1 MLRGERIREKMKKKI
16 IIAGICIIAL
26 CAVIVPKFTKP
37 KQFAQAVALPVMD
50 AEKPETGD
58 IRLTTSVIG
67 KIEPSDVVYIYPKAA
82 GDVTEVNVK
91 AGDIVTKGQVLC
103 NIDTKQVES
112 AKNTMDSA
120 ALTLRQAQEELSRQQ
135 LLYAGGGVVAAE
147 AEKEFES
154 FVERLDAPV
163 SASLMSSAQINY
175 DQAKYNYETQ
185 LEYSQITAPMEGL
198 VEICNVENYD
208 NVSQGNLIFVISGQ
222 GSRVVSFST
231 TERIRGYLKEGD
243 TFDVEK
249 DGQTYEGT
257 VYEVSTMA
265 DETTGLYKVKA
276 SVDADV
282 VLPTGS
288 EVKLYV
294 TSEKA
299 EGVMTIPVD
308 AVYYENGEPY
318 VYTYSD
324 GKVWQKFIEEGIFD
338 SDILEVKSGLSM
350 DDMVVTTWSS
360 ELYDGAEVR
369 LKGETTQDDSTG
381 DAAGAPAGGPEGNAP
396 GGPGAPMTGNKA
408 Q

>member
-1 MLRGERIREKMKKKI
+1 MRKAAFSLCEERIREKMKKKI
-16 IIAGICIIAL
+16 IIAGICIVAL
-26 CAVIVPKFTKP
+26 CAVIVPKFTRP

-50 AEKPETGD
+50 AQKPQTGD

-82 GDVTEVNVK
+82 GDVTEENVK
-91 AGDIVTKGQVLC
+91 AGDVVTKGQVLC

-135 LLYAGGGVVAAE
+135 LLYAGGGLSDQQFSQYQNAV
-147 AEKEFES
+147 
-154 FVERLDAPV
+154 
-163 SASLMSSAQINY
+163 SSAQINY

-208 NVSQGNLIFVISGQ
+208 NVSQSNLIFVISGQ

-243 TFDVEK
+243 TIDVEK

-257 VYEVSTMA
+257 VYEISTMA

-282 VLPTGS
+282 ILPTGS

-308 AVYYENGEPY
+308 S

-338 SDILEVKSGLSM
+338 ADVLEVRSGLAM

-360 ELYDGAEVR
+360 ELYDGADVK
-369 LKGETTQDDSTG
+369 LKGESTQDDSTG
-381 DAAGAPAGGPEGNAP
+381 DPAGASAGGPEGNAP
-396 GGPGAPMTGNKA
+396 GGTGAPVTGNKA

>member
-1 MLRGERIREKMKKKI
+1 MRKAAVFSAVPGKDKRKMKKKI
-16 IIAGICIIAL
+16 IIAGICIVAL

-50 AEKPETGD
+50 AQTPQTGD

-91 AGDIVTKGQVLC
+91 AGDVVAKGQVLC

-135 LLYAGGGVVAAE
+135 LLYAGGGLSE
-147 AEKEFES
+147 QQYS
-154 FVERLDAPV
+154 QYQDAV
-163 SASLMSSAQINY
+163 SSAQINY

-185 LEYSQITAPMEGL
+185 LEYSQITAPIEGL

-243 TFDVEK
+243 TIDVEK

-308 AVYYENGEPY
+308 SVYYENGEPY
-318 VYTYSD
+318 VYTYAD

-338 SDILEVKSGLSM
+338 SDVLEVKSGLTM

-369 LKGETTQDDSTG
+369 LKGESTQDSSTN
-381 DAAGAPAGGPEGNAP
+381 DAEGVPAGGPEGSAP
-396 GGPGAPMTGNKA
+396 GGEAPMTGNKA